1 MISTELFAI
10 GLPGVGEMAILAFII
25 LLLFGGAKLPKL
37 MRDLGSSA
45 KEFKRGMAESED
57 ESAPKEKQD

>member
-1 MISTELFAI
+1 MIFSELFAM

-45 KEFKRGMAESED
+45 KEFKRGMAETDD
-57 ESAPKEKQD
+57 EADLKEKKD